1 MRTFVVSSVVSG
13 VLAMLA
19 SLAQAAD
26 EPKVEITSFIA
37 AGQRTRAAE
46 LCGKV
51 TGFSGNW
58 LAVRVTVDPKS
69 ERPGVYHVL
78 AGRDGAF
85 CTTVV
90 SYQGLAEASIAW
102 TSGKDITSDPV
113 VMRSSSSGV
122 INR

>member
-1 MRTFVVSSVVSG
+1 MRTFVVSSVISS
-13 VLAMLA
+13 VLVMLA

-69 ERPGVYHVL
+69 DRPGVYHVL
-78 AGRDGAF
+78 AGKDGAF

-102 TSGKDITSDPV
+102 TSDKNITSDPA
-113 VMRSSSSGV
+113 VMKPASSGD
-122 INR
+122 NNL